1 MHVRSNEVWIRFRFH
16 YFISMAF
23 QVLKKKLEKIIH
35 QFKQIIYYIY
45 MW

>member
-1 MHVRSNEVWIRFRFH
+1 MKFELGFH

-35 QFKQIIYYIY
+35 QFKQIILWHVIN
-45 MW
+45 